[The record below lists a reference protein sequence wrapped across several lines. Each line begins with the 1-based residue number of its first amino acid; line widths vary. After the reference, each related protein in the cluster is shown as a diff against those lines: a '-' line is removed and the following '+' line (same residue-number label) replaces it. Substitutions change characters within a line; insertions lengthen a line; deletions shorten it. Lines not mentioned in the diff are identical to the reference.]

1 MSSTN
6 PPNPNVD
13 AFNNLYWTAI
23 DEALTTIDGDKRYLR
38 FPTAQ
43 GKETF
48 QNIDVN
54 GISQFNTNITF
65 GSSTSADL
73 TPIFTTNKTNI
84 IIGVGGEGQM
94 DIECPLSL
102 SNANITQTDQQ
113 VGSFNTLQSTTFSN
127 TAVGSLTSSATQP
140 ASNDSSTNVPTT
152 AWVQTAISTTPS
164 ILCSNN
170 TFTGTNDF
178 TNDITI
184 GSPSSTNFT
193 PIFTTN
199 NTKLELGS
207 GGSGKINVN
216 CPLEVQGFGILNLTS
231 APLNLNANAN
241 ITQAGQGVS
250 NLNTL
255 QSTTFINTAVGSL
268 TSSATQPASN
278 DSSTNVPTTA
288 WVQTAVDAKIPTSI
302 LGSNN
307 TFTGTND
314 FTNTAIGSLT
324 SSATQPVSNDSST
337 KVPTTAWVQTA
348 ISSVEAPIDLSLNS
362 LIINSSTLTQ
372 STFGIT
378 NNWNSNSAISFS
390 GTGSIASQFTTMGAI
405 LANRYLLITSG
416 EVSAGQTQLPPA
428 NAITSLFEINFTFF
442 NNSFWGQT
450 TCFLQLYP
458 NRFFNNLSDVPKW
471 NINNNINGNGNYEQT
486 STLYAPNGRWYW
498 TYQQNFSLLS
508 GAQAYLVPKNNSVV
522 VFFVIPDG
530 YSFECSAKCLDA
542 SLMTTNGSSWNLQV
556 GNTTTYV
563 FNP

>member
-13 AFNNLYWTAI
+13 AFNNLYWTTI
-23 DEALTTIDGDKRYLR
+23 DEALNTSDGDKRYLR
-38 FPTAQ
+38 FPVAQ

-84 IIGVGGEGQM
+84 IIGVAGEGQM

-102 SNANITQTDQQ
+102 SNANITQTGQQ

-164 ILCSNN
+164 ILGSNN

-184 GSPSSTNFT
+184 GSPTSADIT

-199 NTKLELGS
+199 KTKLEIGLS
-207 GGSGKINVN
+207 GSGKVNVN
-216 CPLEVQGFGILNLTS
+216 CPIEVKGFGNLNLTS

-250 NLNTL
+250 NRNNL

-268 TSSATQPASN
+268 ASSATQPASN

-288 WVQTAVDAKIPTSI
+288 WVQTAVDAKIPASI

-307 TFTGTND
+307 IFTGTND

-337 KVPTTAWVQTA
+337 KVPTTAWVQSA
-348 ISSVEAPIDLSLNS
+348 ILSVEAPIDLSLNS
-362 LIINSSTLTQ
+362 LIINSSNLTNP
-372 STFGIT
+372 TFGIT

-390 GTGSIASQFTTMGAI
+390 GTGSINATAMGAV

-416 EVSAGQTQLPPA
+416 EVSPGLTQLPPA

-442 NNSFWGQT
+442 NASNWGQT

-458 NRFFNNLSDVPKW
+458 NRFFNNLSDIPKW
-471 NINNNINGNGNYEQT
+471 NINNNIDGVGSYSTT
-486 STLYAPNGRWYW
+486 SALYAPNGRWFW
-498 TYQQNFSLLS
+498 TYQQNFSGIS
-508 GAQAYLVPKNNSVV
+508 GAQGYLIPKNNSVV
-522 VFFVIPDG
+522 VFFVIPTG

-556 GNTTTYV
+556 GNSSTYI